1 MRNISY
7 SALSRKI
14 RLLDYTA
21 FVYDDSTQ
29 VMFSGGEMDMYS
41 LLPYRKADIFSIC
54 NMCELPDI
62 KQIMQ
67 DYYLYVSLVIMK
79 YKVHIEETLAKDV
92 YVEAKTRQDAY
103 NYVQDKMDQE
113 EIVLTADDYTGCR
126 FVEVYPASPLESK
139 EKKFIQP

>member
-21 FVYDDSTQ
+21 FVYDDGTQ
-29 VMFSGGEMDMYS
+29 VMYSGGKMDMYS
-41 LLPYRKADIFSIC
+41 LWPFRNAGTFSIC

-67 DYYLYVSLVIMK
+67 DNL
-79 YKVHIEETLAKDV
+79 LA
-92 YVEAKTRQDAY
+92 EFEPAY
-103 NYVQDKMDQE
+103 NVQDDGY
-113 EIVLTADDYTGCR
+113 DYM
-126 FVEVYPASPLESK
+126 V
-139 EKKFIQP
+139 KKFKENDGEIAICKDGKEITYMLVW

>member
-67 DYYLYVSLVIMK
+67 DNL
-79 YKVHIEETLAKDV
+79 LA
-92 YVEAKTRQDAY
+92 EFEPAY
-103 NYVQDKMDQE
+103 NVQDDGY
-113 EIVLTADDYTGCR
+113 DDM
-126 FVEVYPASPLESK
+126 V
-139 EKKFIQP
+139 KKFNENNGEIAICKDGKTTIYMLVW